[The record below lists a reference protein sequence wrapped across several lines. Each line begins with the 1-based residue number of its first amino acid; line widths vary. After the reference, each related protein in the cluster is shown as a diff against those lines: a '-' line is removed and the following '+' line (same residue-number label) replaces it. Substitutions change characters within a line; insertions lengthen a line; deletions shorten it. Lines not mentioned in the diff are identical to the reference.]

1 MADYQ
6 RRLAHFHP
14 GDAWLF
20 LTWRL
25 WGTVPA
31 HGNADAYPTPGH
43 AFVAGD
49 RVLDRRASGPLWLR
63 DPRIADLVSDTILIG
78 DCERRFYRL
87 GAWVVMPNHV
97 HLLIRPLAPV
107 PVPMRWLKGSTA
119 RNANRI
125 LGRTGQPFWQDESC
139 DRYLRRSSQIERT
152 IDYIENNPVSAR
164 LVYSP
169 DGWPWSSAGW
179 QAKPPAPP
187 TANSAPG

>member
-6 RRLAHFHP
+6 RRLPHCHP
-14 GDAWLF
+14 GDAGLF
-20 LTWRL
+20 LPWRL
-25 WGTVPA
+25 WGTLPA
-31 HGNADAYPTPGH
+31 NGNADAYPTPGH

-87 GAWVVMPNHV
+87 CAWVVMPNHV
-97 HLLIRPLAPV
+97 HLLIRPLV
-107 PVPMRWLKGSTA
+107 PG
-119 RNANRI
+119 
-125 LGRTGQPFWQDESC
+125 PFWQDESF

-164 LVYSP
+164 LVCSP
-169 DGWPWSSAGW
+169 ESWPCC
-179 QAKPPAPP
+179 
-187 TANSAPG
+187 

>member
-6 RRLAHFHP
+6 RRLPHFHP
-14 GDAWLF
+14 SDAWLF

-25 WGTVPA
+25 WGTLPA
-31 HGNADAYPTPGH
+31 NGNADAYPTPGH
-43 AFVAGD
+43 ALVAGD
-49 RVLDRRASGPLWLR
+49 GVLDRCASGPLWLR

-78 DCERRFYRL
+78 ACERRFYRL
-87 GAWVVMPNHV
+87 CAWVVMPNPV
-97 HLLIRPLAPV
+97 HWLIRPLAPV

-125 LGRTGQPFWQDESC
+125 LGRTGQPFWQDESF

-164 LVYSP
+164 LVLP
-169 DGWPWSSAGW
+169 GELALVQRGLAGET
-179 QAKPPAPP
+179 ACP
-187 TANSAPG
+187 TNGQQCTG